1 MKSKLQNMV
10 WPANC
15 TFDNGIDGF
24 EVIGNRMNHR
34 EELGLIPPVDKSPV
48 RPPRN
53 HIRLAI
59 NGDPVWTTSNGG

>member
-1 MKSKLQNMV
+1 MKSKQQNMV

-15 TFDNGIDGF
+15 TFGNGIDGF
-24 EVIGNRMNHR
+24 EVLGNRMNHR

-59 NGDPVWTTSNGG
+59 NGNPVWTTSNGG

>member
-1 MKSKLQNMV
+1 MKSKQQNMV

-15 TFDNGIDGF
+15 TFSEGICGF
-24 EVIGNRMNHR
+24 EVLGNRMKHR
-34 EELGLIPPVDKSPV
+34 EELGLIPPVNKSPV

-59 NGDPVWTTSNGG
+59 NGKAIWTTSNGG